1 MFPTFP
7 GYQLEEKIY
16 ESSRTAVYRAQTE
29 HDGCPVVLKMLQPG
43 QNSPEVH
50 GRFRQ
55 EYHLTTA
62 LTGSGV
68 IRALALLERDGLLAM
83 ALEDFG
89 GQSLPHWLNG
99 GGLDVSAFL
108 PLAIQASDALAAIHQ
123 QNLIH
128 KDINPANI
136 VWNRDTAV
144 LKIIDFGLASTL
156 PRENPELRSPNVLE
170 GTLAYISPEQ
180 TGRMNR
186 AMDYRS
192 DLYSL
197 GITFYQLATGELP
210 FTAVDPL
217 ELLHAHIARPPRPPH
232 EIAPQIPQRLGDI
245 ILRLLAKNAEDRYQ
259 SAYGLKA
266 DLEECWRQW
275 QDSRAINL
283 FPLARHDVGSRFQL
297 PQKLYGR
304 AEPTTT
310 LLQAFHQM
318 ADPQHGTVQLALVAG
333 PAGIGKSALVQELYR
348 PVTARR
354 GYFIAGKFDQLQ
366 NAPYAPLITAFDN
379 LLNQILTES
388 QTALAAWRQKL
399 LTALGSNGQ
408 VIIDVLPNLELILGP
423 QMAVP
428 DLPPAEAETRFNL
441 TFQNFIRVFAQASH
455 PLVLFLDDWQWMDGA
470 SRHLLQS
477 LLTGGSG
484 SLPTAHL
491 LLIGAYRD
499 NELTTNHP
507 VWLTIEKVSALGTAV
522 HTITLSPL
530 TLADVTTYV
539 ADTLHTDDATIHTL
553 AELIHAKTG
562 GNPFFVGEFMKS
574 LYADGYITF
583 DHAHGRWQWELARV
597 QAAAITD
604 NVVNLMTAA
613 IQKLDLKTQMALT
626 LAACIG
632 GRFDLHT
639 LALVS
644 GADAADTAV
653 ILWPAIQNG
662 LLIPL
667 NDNYRLAEQHIDLN
681 PTYKFAHD
689 RIQQAAYD
697 LLPAAD
703 RQSVHWQIGQ
713 HLKQGQSTG
722 SAIFEMV
729 NHLNLGRG
737 LLSQPSNRLE
747 LARLNLTAAQ
757 TASEANAFTTALEYA
772 QIGLEL
778 LPSPAGA
785 GDAWQTE
792 YELALGLHVTA
803 VAAATFSAD
812 FPLVESISQAAL
824 PHARTLLDR
833 VAIYRHILTALL
845 AQNKLAEDLDMSL
858 QLLHEL
864 GINLP
869 RHPTRRHLL
878 VDVLKTRLALRG
890 KSTTDL
896 LHQPVITDPQ
906 LVATIEIL
914 TQCGGPAY
922 FTEPLLFALVVLRL
936 IRLYAQHGNHPEGA
950 RAFAAY
956 GLMLAGYLNDTEGGY
971 AFGELGLN
979 LVERLH
985 IRAHYPGTAQ
995 LFYHY
1000 LNHWKNHLR
1009 DSVEPLANGYQIGL
1023 ETGALE
1029 FAMNCGYSLA
1039 THNFYAGVPLS
1050 QVIPQMDQFAAAM
1063 EQFNQHKLHY
1073 VLTMFLQ
1080 TAVNL
1085 HTAPETPW
1093 QLTGDHFDEAAGE
1106 AAYRATGDQPA
1117 LCSYLVQK
1125 ATLLTLFG
1133 HHQAAQPI
1141 FAEIET
1147 VQESIAATYMTAVII
1162 MLDALNHLAL
1172 YPDVPAAA
1180 QKQSKKRVD
1189 AALKKLAV
1197 WADMAPMNFRHKYEL
1212 VAAERERVYG
1222 RTPAARPLYA
1232 QAIAHAHESG
1242 YLQEEALAYELAGQ
1256 YYESRGLHSLAQY
1269 HMQQAH
1275 RAYQRWGARA
1285 KCRHLESQYPVY
1297 FPAAA
1302 AGDTTQAATISSP
1315 TTTASSSSTA
1325 VLDLGSVVKASQ
1337 ALSGEIQLEQ
1347 LLNRLMALLIENA
1360 GAQAGWLLL
1369 PDADNWTIA
1378 AVSGDSTAVAGLQT
1392 EPPSA
1397 VAGVPTEPPQS
1408 ILNYVTRTREH
1419 LVLDD
1424 ASADS
1429 QFAADPVISQRQ
1441 SRSVLCLPL
1450 RHHDSLTGILYL
1462 ENNLAPGAFT
1472 ADRLKVLNL
1481 LASQAA
1487 ISIEN
1492 ARLYGYL
1499 QEYGRSLEE
1508 QVEQRTAA
1516 LAQANLDAQAARAAA
1531 EVANENKSLFL
1542 SNMSHELRTP
1552 LNTIIGFTRIVK
1564 QNGAA
1569 TLPDKQLD
1577 NLDKVLVSADHLLS
1591 LINTVIDI
1599 AKIETGHM
1607 DVQPAEFDAAALAAG
1622 CIATVQPLLKENVA
1636 LHTEFGHN
1644 LPLVYSDPA
1653 KVKQIIINLLSNA
1666 AKFTHQG
1673 EITVRLAAQRDTL
1686 TLAVSDTGIG
1696 ISPAAL
1702 PRIFEEFEQAEST
1715 IRQQYGGTGLGL
1727 PISRSLARLLG
1738 GDLAAASTLGE
1749 GSRFTLTLPVYY
1761 RET

>member
-7 GYQLEEKIY
+7 GYQLEQKIY
-16 ESSRTAVYRAQTE
+16 ESGRTAVYRAQLVQKN
-29 HDGCPVVLKMLQPG
+29 CPVVLKVLQSG
-43 QNSPEVH
+43 QDSPEIH

-55 EYHLTTA
+55 EYHLTTS
-62 LTGSGV
+62 LNGSGV
-68 IRALALLERDGLLAM
+68 IRALALEEQNGLLAM

-89 GQSLPHWLNG
+89 GQSLAHWLNSG
-99 GGLDVSAFL
+99 RLEMATFL
-108 PLAIQASDALAAIHQ
+108 PLAIQTSDALAAIHQ

-144 LKIIDFGLASTL
+144 LKIIDFGLATTL
-156 PRENPELRSPNVLE
+156 PRENLELRSPHVLE

-197 GITFYQLATGELP
+197 GITFYQLCTGELP

-217 ELLHAHIARPPRPPH
+217 ELLHAHIARPPRPPQ
-232 EIAPQIPQRLGDI
+232 EIAPQIPQRLADI

-275 QDSRAINL
+275 QENRTIAL
-283 FPLARHDVGSRFQL
+283 FPLAQHDVGFRFQL

-304 AEPTTT
+304 ADPTAT

-318 ADPQHGTVQLALVAG
+318 ADPQQGAVQLALVAG

-366 NAPYAPLITAFDN
+366 NAPYAPLIAAFNN

-388 QTALAAWRQKL
+388 QAALTAWREKL
-399 LTALGSNGQ
+399 QTALGANGQ
-408 VIIDVLPNLELILGP
+408 VITDVLPNLELIIGP
-423 QMAVP
+423 QRAVP
-428 DLPPAEAETRFNL
+428 YLPPAEAETRFNL

-470 SRHLLQS
+470 SRQIIQN
-477 LLTGGSG
+477 LLTSDGDGV
-484 SLPTAHL
+484 HL

-499 NELTTNHP
+499 NEMPANHP
-507 VWLTIEKVSALGTAV
+507 IWLTIEKVSALGTAV

-530 TLADVTTYV
+530 TLADVSAYV
-539 ADTLHTDDATIHTL
+539 ADTLHTTAAAAHTL
-553 AELIHAKTG
+553 AELVHTKTG

-574 LYADGYITF
+574 LYTDGYITF

-604 NVVNLMTAA
+604 NVVTLMTAA
-613 IQKLDLKTQMALT
+613 IQKLDLKTQMVLT

-632 GRFDLHT
+632 SRFDLHT
-639 LALVS
+639 LALVY
-644 GADAADTAV
+644 GAPPADTAV
-653 ILWPAIQNG
+653 TLRPAIQNG

-667 NDNYRLAEQHIDLN
+667 SDNYRLAEQPIDLN
-681 PTYKFAHD
+681 PAYKFAHD

-703 RQSVHWQIGQ
+703 RQSIHWQIGQ
-713 HLKQGQSTG
+713 HLKQGQPTG

-729 NHLNLGRG
+729 NHLNLGRSR
-737 LLSQPSNRLE
+737 LTQPANRLE
-747 LARLNLTAAQ
+747 LARLNLAAAQ
-757 TASEANAFTTALEYA
+757 TASEANAFSTALEYA
-772 QIGLEL
+772 QIGRQL
-778 LPSPAGA
+778 LPP
-785 GDAWQTE
+785 DAWQTE
-792 YELALGLHVTA
+792 YDLALGLHVTA
-803 VAAATFSAD
+803 VSAAAFSAN

-824 PHARTLLDR
+824 PHTRTLLDR
-833 VAIYRHILTALL
+833 VSIYRHILTALL
-845 AQNKLAEDLDMSL
+845 AQNKLAEELDIALPLL
-858 QLLHEL
+858 QEL

-869 RHPTRRHLL
+869 RHPTRQHLL

-890 KSTTDL
+890 KTTTDL

-906 LVATIEIL
+906 LTATIEIM

-936 IRLYAQHGNHPEGA
+936 IRLYAQRGNHPEGA
-950 RAFAAY
+950 RAYAAY

-1050 QVIPQMDQFAAAM
+1050 QVIPQMEQFAATM

-1085 HTAPETPW
+1085 HTAPEIPW
-1093 QLTGDHFDEAAGE
+1093 QLTGDHFDEATGE
-1106 AAYRATGDQPA
+1106 AAYRHAGDQPA
-1117 LCSYLVQK
+1117 LCTFLVQK

-1133 HHQAAQPI
+1133 HYRAAQPV

-1147 VQESIAATYMTAVII
+1147 VQESIAATYMTTII
-1162 MLDALNHLAL
+1162 LMLDALNHLAL
-1172 YPDVPAAA
+1172 YPTATAAE
-1180 QKQSKKRVD
+1180 QKQIKKRVD
-1189 AALKKLAV
+1189 AALKKLAI

-1222 RTPAARPLYA
+1222 RPPAARRLYA
-1232 QAIAHAHESG
+1232 QAIAHAHASG
-1242 YLQEEALAYELAGQ
+1242 YLQEEALAYELAGN
-1256 YYESRGLHSLAQY
+1256 YYEQRGLNSLAQY
-1269 HMQQAH
+1269 HVQQAH
-1275 RAYQRWGARA
+1275 RAYHRWGARA
-1285 KCRHLESQYPVY
+1285 KMRHLESR
-1297 FPAAA
+1297 FPAYFAA
-1302 AGDTTQAATISSP
+1302 APTAATITSP
-1315 TTTASSSSTA
+1315 TTTASSVSSTA

-1337 ALSGEIQLEQ
+1337 ALSGEIRLDY
-1347 LLNRLMALLIENA
+1347 LLNRLMELLIENA

-1369 PDADNWTIA
+1369 PHEDEWQIVATGGDMDGDTT
-1378 AVSGDSTAVAGLQT
+1378 VS
-1392 EPPSA
+1392 P
-1397 VAGVPTEPPQS
+1397 S

-1424 ASADS
+1424 AIADS
-1429 QFAADPVISQRQ
+1429 QFAADPVIAQRQ

-1450 RHHDSLTGILYL
+1450 LHHDNLTGVLYL

-1472 ADRLKVLNL
+1472 AERLKVLNL

-1499 QEYGRSLEE
+1499 QEYGRSLEQ

-1516 LAQANLDAQAARAAA
+1516 LAQANLEAQAARAAA
-1531 EVANENKSLFL
+1531 EAANENKSIFL
-1542 SNMSHELRTP
+1542 SNMSRELRTP

-1607 DVQPAEFDAAALAAG
+1607 DVQPAEFDAAALTAS
-1622 CIATVQPLLKENVA
+1622 CIATVQPLLRENVT
-1636 LHTEFGHN
+1636 LHTEFSHN

-1673 EITVRLAAQRDTL
+1673 RITVQLTARGDTL

-1696 ISPAAL
+1696 ISPQAL
-1702 PRIFEEFEQAEST
+1702 LRIFEEFEQAEST

-1738 GDLAAASTLGE
+1738 GDLTAASTLSA
-1749 GSRFTLTLPVYY
+1749 GSTFTLTIPVFY
-1761 RET
+1761 RDA

>member
-1 MFPTFP
+1 
-7 GYQLEEKIY
+7 
-16 ESSRTAVYRAQTE
+16 
-29 HDGCPVVLKMLQPG
+29 
-43 QNSPEVH
+43 
-50 GRFRQ
+50 
-55 EYHLTTA
+55 
-62 LTGSGV
+62 
-68 IRALALLERDGLLAM
+68 
-83 ALEDFG
+83 
-89 GQSLPHWLNG
+89 
-99 GGLDVSAFL
+99 
-108 PLAIQASDALAAIHQ
+108 
-123 QNLIH
+123 
-128 KDINPANI
+128 
-136 VWNRDTAV
+136 
-144 LKIIDFGLASTL
+144 
-156 PRENPELRSPNVLE
+156 
-170 GTLAYISPEQ
+170 
-180 TGRMNR
+180 
-186 AMDYRS
+186 
-192 DLYSL
+192 
-197 GITFYQLATGELP
+197 
-210 FTAVDPL
+210 
-217 ELLHAHIARPPRPPH
+217 PPRPPQ
-232 EIAPQIPQRLGDI
+232 EIAAHIPQRLGDI

-275 QDSRAINL
+275 QENRTIAL
-283 FPLARHDVGSRFQL
+283 FPLAQHDVGSRFQL

-304 AEPTTT
+304 AEPTET
-310 LLQAFHQM
+310 LLQAFTQM
-318 ADPQHGTVQLALVAG
+318 ADPQQGAVQLALVAG

-348 PVTARR
+348 PITARR

-366 NAPYAPLITAFDN
+366 NAPYAPLIAAFNN

-388 QTALAAWRQKL
+388 QSQLTTWREKLLAA
-399 LTALGSNGQ
+399 LGANGQ
-408 VIIDVLPNLELILGP
+408 VIVDVLPNLELILGP
-423 QMAVP
+423 QAPVP

-484 SLPTAHL
+484 GLPTAHL

-499 NELTTNHP
+499 NEMTANHP
-507 VWLTIEKVSALGTAV
+507 VWLTIEKVNTLGTAV
-522 HTITLSPL
+522 HTITLTPL
-530 TLADVTTYV
+530 SLADVATYV
-539 ADTLHTDDATIHTL
+539 ADTLHTTPAAVHAL
-553 AELIHAKTG
+553 AELVHAKTG
-562 GNPFFVGEFMKS
+562 GNPFFLGEFMKS
-574 LYADGYITF
+574 LHADGLIAF
-583 DHAHGRWQWELARV
+583 DHAHGRWQWELTHIR
-597 QAAAITD
+597 AAAITD
-604 NVVNLMTAA
+604 NVVALMTAA
-613 IQKLDLKTQMALT
+613 IQKLDVKTQMTLT

-632 GRFDLHT
+632 SRFDLHT
-639 LALVS
+639 LALVY
-644 GADAADTAV
+644 GAPPADTAV
-653 ILWPAIQNG
+653 TLRPAIQNG

-667 NDNYRLAEQHIDLN
+667 SDNYRLAEQPIDLN
-681 PTYKFAHD
+681 PAYKFAHD

-713 HLKQGQSTG
+713 HLKQSHPADQPWG
-722 SAIFEMV
+722 SAIFETV

-737 LLSQPSNRLE
+737 RLSQPANRLE
-747 LARLNLTAAQ
+747 LARLNLAAAQ
-757 TASEANAFTTALEYA
+757 TANEATAFTTALEYA

-778 LPSPAGA
+778 LPPPAGA
-785 GDAWQTE
+785 GSIWQTE
-792 YELALGLHVTA
+792 YDLALGLHVTA
-803 VAAATFSAD
+803 VSAATFSANY
-812 FPLVESISQAAL
+812 PLVESFSQAAL

-833 VAIYRHILTALL
+833 VSIYRHILSSLL
-845 AQNKLAEDLDMSL
+845 AQNKLAEDLDLSL
-858 QLLHEL
+858 QLLQEL

-890 KSTTDL
+890 KSTDDL

-906 LVATIEIL
+906 LTATIEIM

-956 GLMLAGYLNDTEGGY
+956 GLMLAGYLNDTKGGY

-979 LVERLH
+979 LVDHLH

-1009 DSVEPLANGYQIGL
+1009 DSLEPLANGYQIGL

-1039 THNFYAGVPLS
+1039 THNFYAGAPLS
-1050 QVIPQMDQFAAAM
+1050 QVIPQMEQFAAAM
-1063 EQFNQHKLHY
+1063 THFNQYKLHY

-1085 HTAPETPW
+1085 YTIPDAPW
-1093 QLTGDHFDEAAGE
+1093 QLTGDNFDETTGE
-1106 AAYRATGDQPA
+1106 AAYREAGDQPA

-1125 ATLLTLFG
+1125 ATLLYLFG
-1133 HHQAAQPI
+1133 HYQAAQPI

-1147 VQESIAATYMTAVII
+1147 VQESIAATYMTSVII

-1172 YPDVPAAA
+1172 YPTAPTAA
-1180 QKQSKKRVD
+1180 QKQIKKRVD
-1189 AALKKLAV
+1189 AGLKKLAI
-1197 WADMAPMNFRHKYEL
+1197 WADMAPVNFRHKYEL

-1222 RTPAARPLYA
+1222 RPPAARPLYA
-1232 QAIAHAHESG
+1232 QAIAHAHASG
-1242 YLQEEALAYELAGQ
+1242 YLQEEALAYELAGC
-1256 YYESRGLHSLAQY
+1256 YYEQRGLSSLAQF
-1269 HMQQAH
+1269 HVQQAH
-1275 RAYQRWGARA
+1275 RTYHRWGARA
-1285 KCRHLESQYPVY
+1285 KVRHLESRFPGY
-1297 FPAAA
+1297 FAATA
-1302 AGDTTQAATISSP
+1302 TQTATISSP
-1315 TTTASSSSTA
+1315 TTSSTGVSSTA

-1369 PDADNWTIA
+1369 PNEEEWQIVATGGDMDGDTT
-1378 AVSGDSTAVAGLQT
+1378 VS
-1392 EPPSA
+1392 P
-1397 VAGVPTEPPQS
+1397 S

-1424 ASADS
+1424 AIADS
-1429 QFAADPVISQRQ
+1429 QFAADPVIAQRQ

-1450 RHHDSLTGILYL
+1450 LHHDNLTGVLYL

-1487 ISIEN
+1487 ISLEN
-1492 ARLYGYL
+1492 ARLYSYL
-1499 QEYGRSLEE
+1499 QDYGRTLEE

-1531 EVANENKSLFL
+1531 EAANENKSIFL

-1552 LNTIIGFTRIVK
+1552 LNTITGFTRIVK

-1569 TLPDKQLD
+1569 TLPEKQLD

-1607 DVQPAEFDAAALAAG
+1607 DVHPAEFDAAALTAS

-1636 LHTEFGHN
+1636 LHTEFSSN
-1644 LPLVYSDPA
+1644 LPIVYSDPA

-1673 EITVRLAAQRDTL
+1673 QITVRLTGQGSTL
-1686 TLAVSDTGIG
+1686 TLTVSDTGIG
-1696 ISPAAL
+1696 ISPQAL

-1738 GDLAAASTLGE
+1738 GDLTAASNLSE
-1749 GSRFTLTLPVYY
+1749 GSAFTLTIPVYY
-1761 RET
+1761 RDA

>member
-16 ESSRTAVYRAQTE
+16 ESSRTAVYRAQSVQDT
-29 HDGCPVVLKMLQPG
+29 GPVVLKVLQPG
-43 QNSPEVH
+43 QNSPEIH

-55 EYHLTTA
+55 EYQLTTA
-62 LTGSGV
+62 LNGSGV
-68 IRALALLERDGLLAM
+68 IRALALEEQNGLLAM

-89 GQSLPHWLNG
+89 GQSLAHWLNSG
-99 GGLDVSAFL
+99 RLDMAAFL
-108 PLAIQASDALAAIHQ
+108 PLAIQTSDALAAIHQ

-128 KDINPANI
+128 KDINPANL

-217 ELLHAHIARPPRPPH
+217 EILHAHIARPPRPPQ
-232 EIAPQIPQRLGDI
+232 EIAPQIPQRLADI

-275 QDSRAINL
+275 QDSRTISL

-304 AEPTTT
+304 AEPTHT
-310 LLQAFHQM
+310 LLQAFTQM
-318 ADPQHGTVQLALVAG
+318 ADPQQGAVQLALVAG

-366 NAPYAPLITAFDN
+366 NAPYAPLIAAFNN

-388 QTALAAWRQKL
+388 QSQLTTWREKLLAA
-399 LTALGSNGQ
+399 LGANGQ
-408 VIIDVLPNLELILGP
+408 VIVDVLPNLELIIGP
-423 QMAVP
+423 QTANPKRLRAVP
-428 DLPPAEAETRFNL
+428 DLPPTEAETRFNL

-484 SLPTAHL
+484 GLPTAHL

-499 NELTTNHP
+499 NEMTANHP

-522 HTITLSPL
+522 HTISLTPLS
-530 TLADVTTYV
+530 LADVAAYV
-539 ADTLHTDDATIHTL
+539 ADTLHTPPAAIHAL
-553 AELIHAKTG
+553 AELVHAKTG
-562 GNPFFVGEFMKS
+562 GNPFFLGEFMKS
-574 LYADGYITF
+574 LHADGLIAF
-583 DHAHGRWQWELARV
+583 DHAHGRWQWELAHIR
-597 QAAAITD
+597 AAAITD
-604 NVVNLMTAA
+604 NVVTLMTAA
-613 IQKLDLKTQMALT
+613 IQKLDVKTQMTLT

-632 GRFDLHT
+632 NRFDLHT
-639 LALVS
+639 LALVY
-644 GADAADTAV
+644 GAPPADTAV
-653 ILWPAIQNG
+653 TLRPAIQNG

-667 NDNYRLAEQHIDLN
+667 NDNYRLAEQPIDLN
-681 PTYKFAHD
+681 PAYKFAHD

-713 HLKQGQSTG
+713 HLKQSHPTDQPWG

-729 NHLNLGRG
+729 NHLNLGRSR
-737 LLSQPSNRLE
+737 LSQPANRLE
-747 LARLNLTAAQ
+747 LARLNLAAAQ
-757 TASEANAFTTALEYA
+757 TANEATAFTTTLDYA

-778 LPSPAGA
+778 LPP
-785 GDAWQTE
+785 DAWQTG
-792 YELALGLHVTA
+792 YELALALHVTA
-803 VAAATFSAD
+803 VSAATFSANY
-812 FPLVESISQAAL
+812 PLVESLSQAAL
-824 PHARTLLDR
+824 PHAHTLLDR
-833 VAIYRHILTALL
+833 VAIYRHILSSLL
-845 AQNKLAEDLDMSL
+845 AQNKLAEDLDISL
-858 QLLHEL
+858 QLLQEL

-869 RHPTRRHLL
+869 RHPTRRDLL

-890 KSTTDL
+890 KSTADL

-906 LVATIEIL
+906 LTATIEIM

-971 AFGELGLN
+971 AFGELGLD
-979 LVERLH
+979 LVDRLN

-1009 DSVEPLANGYQIGL
+1009 DSLEPLANGYQIGL

-1029 FAMNCGYSLA
+1029 FAMNCCYSLT
-1039 THNFYAGVPLS
+1039 THAFYIGVPLS
-1050 QVIPQMDQFAAAM
+1050 QVIPQMEQFAATM
-1063 EQFNQHKLHY
+1063 THFNQYKLHY

-1085 HTAPETPW
+1085 HTAPDTPW
-1093 QLTGDHFDEAAGE
+1093 QLTGAHFDEATGE
-1106 AAYRATGDQPA
+1106 AAYRDAGDQPA

-1125 ATLLTLFG
+1125 ATLLYLFG
-1133 HHQAAQPI
+1133 HYQAAQPI

-1147 VQESIAATYMTAVII
+1147 VQESIAATYMTSVII

-1172 YPDVPAAA
+1172 YPTVPTAE
-1180 QKQSKKRVD
+1180 QKPIKKRVD
-1189 AALKKLAV
+1189 AGLKKLAI
-1197 WADMAPMNFRHKYEL
+1197 WADMAPVNFRHKYEL

-1222 RTPAARPLYA
+1222 HPPAARPLYA
-1232 QAIAHAHESG
+1232 QAINHAHTSG
-1242 YLQEEALAYELAGQ
+1242 YLQEEALAYELAGC
-1256 YYESRGLHSLAQY
+1256 YYEQRGLSSLAQY
-1269 HMQQAH
+1269 HLQQAH
-1275 RAYQRWGARA
+1275 RVYYRWGAKA
-1285 KCRHLESQYPVY
+1285 KVRHLESRFPGY
-1297 FPAAA
+1297 FAVAA
-1302 AGDTTQAATISSP
+1302 TQTATISSP
-1315 TTTASSSSTA
+1315 TTTSTGVSSTA

-1337 ALSGEIQLEQ
+1337 ALSGEIRLDY
-1347 LLNRLMALLIENA
+1347 LLNRLMELLIENA

-1369 PDADNWTIA
+1369 PDADDWQIVATGGDIDGDTT
-1378 AVSGDSTAVAGLQT
+1378 VS
-1392 EPPSA
+1392 P
-1397 VAGVPTEPPQS
+1397 S
-1408 ILNYVTRTREH
+1408 ILNYVTRTRDH

-1424 ASADS
+1424 AIADS
-1429 QFAADPVISQRQ
+1429 QFAADPVIAQRQ

-1450 RHHDSLTGILYL
+1450 LHHDNLTGVLYL

-1487 ISIEN
+1487 ISLEN
-1492 ARLYGYL
+1492 ARLYAYL
-1499 QEYGRSLEE
+1499 QDYGRTLEQ

-1531 EVANENKSLFL
+1531 EAANENKSIFL
-1542 SNMSHELRTP
+1542 SNMSRELRTP
-1552 LNTIIGFTRIVK
+1552 LNTITGFTRIVK
-1564 QNGAA
+1564 QNGAT

-1607 DVQPAEFDAAALAAG
+1607 DVQPAEFDAAALTAS

-1636 LHTEFGHN
+1636 LHTEFSGN

-1653 KVKQIIINLLSNA
+1653 KIKQIIINLLSNA

-1673 EITVRLAAQRDTL
+1673 AITVRLTGQGDTL
-1686 TLAVSDTGIG
+1686 TLTVSDTGIG
-1696 ISPAAL
+1696 ISPQAL
-1702 PRIFEEFEQAEST
+1702 PRVFEEFEQAEST

-1738 GDLAAASTLGE
+1738 GDLTAASTLGA
-1749 GSRFTLTLPVYY
+1749 GSTFTLTIPVFYHDA
-1761 RET
+1761 